1 MPSAAMHL
9 LFLVEKQ
16 TKADPLLRSAV
27 TRRVSRLDSASLRS
41 VELVHIMGSR
51 TAVKA
56 RDDIVGGLLIN
67 LLRSAPA
74 GLRYDRTL

>member
-16 TKADPLLRSAV
+16 TKADPSLRSAV
-27 TRRVSRLDSASLRS
+27 TRRVSRLDSALLRS
-41 VELVHIMGSR
+41 VELVNIMGSR

-56 RDDIVGGLLIN
+56 RDDIVGGL
-67 LLRSAPA
+67 
-74 GLRYDRTL
+74 